1 MSISTLNNPFFVKI
15 KDGIEKEAK
24 KQGVKVKFAD
34 AQDDAAKQ
42 ANDIDDLIQQK

>member
-15 KDGIEKEAK
+15 KDGIEKAK